1 MSEKKDPLVPVNYF
15 LEPGYIYLAEKPT
28 AISTVLGSSVAICL
42 YDRKRKIGGINH
54 FRYPFTRDRKNTT
67 ACYGNIAIITLIRM
81 LCEDGSEQNHLKAQ
95 IFGGAHNN
103 KISSRN
109 IGTDNIRVAQ
119 KILNSKKIPVISE
132 DVGGQVGRKVVFRT
146 DINEIIVLKVEN
158 LRSGDWFPYEST
170 R

>member
-1 MSEKKDPLVPVNYF
+1 MSEKTDIPVPVNYF

-42 YDRKRKIGGINH
+42 YDEKRKVGGLNH
-54 FRYPFTRDRKNTT
+54 YRFPFTLDRDNST
-67 ACYGNIAIITLIRM
+67 ACYGNVSTVTLIRM
-81 LCEDGSEQNHLKAQ
+81 LLEDGSRVKHLKAQ
-95 IFGGAHNN
+95 LFGGAHNSR
-103 KISSRN
+103 ISSRD
-109 IGTDNIRVAQ
+109 IGSENVRVAK
-119 KILNSKKIPVISE
+119 KILDSKKVPVISE

-158 LRSGDWFPYEST
+158 LRSGDWFPYDNT